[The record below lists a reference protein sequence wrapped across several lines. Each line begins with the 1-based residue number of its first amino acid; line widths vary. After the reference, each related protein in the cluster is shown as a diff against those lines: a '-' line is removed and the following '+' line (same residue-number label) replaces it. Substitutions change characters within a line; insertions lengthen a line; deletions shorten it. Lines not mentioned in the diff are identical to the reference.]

1 MINRAEKINAKNIEK
16 LWNHQIWRFLWN
28 YFVGNLRFLRSCFI
42 LPQNTEI
49 RAKKAAYRVK
59 KLILLLQFAEYL
71 G

>member
-1 MINRAEKINAKNIEK
+1 MCGKRLKKNAKNFEK
-16 LWNHQIWRFLWN
+16 LRNHQIWHFSWS
-28 YFVGNLRFLRSCFI
+28 YFVGNLRFLRSYFI

-59 KLILLLQFAEYL
+59 KSILLLQFAEYL